1 MCFSYFRYNNN
12 NISMEEKNK
21 EANKPALNNELTVYY
36 VGNNRNE
43 RQRVLLRGATSP
55 SLPSSKNSF
64 DNIKDSVPTKGPCN
78 PETCDFWPHCAH
90 RESLNREPHFVMR
103 SSQSYP
109 SHQRSLDSVTTSDSG
124 R

>member
-1 MCFSYFRYNNN
+1 MYYCLIRYNNN
-12 NISMEEKNK
+12 NISLEEKNK
-21 EANKPALNNELTVYY
+21 ESNKPTLKNELTVYY
-36 VGNNRNE
+36 VGNNRND

-55 SLPSSKNSF
+55 SLPSSKTF
-64 DNIKDSVPTKGPCN
+64 DGSKDSFEGKGPCN

-90 RESLNREPHFVMR
+90 RDNLSREPTFVMR

-109 SHQRSLDSVTTSDSG
+109 THQRSSESLNTTDSG